1 MALSRQRERA
11 RTESQTRQASC
22 RCDST
27 LPLCGSFGSEDPQRG
42 SGDEVALQVE
52 GIVDGGVHA
61 EETLGRSS
69 RLEALLLALSS
80 SHGLMRILC
89 PIILPE
95 PLLMPRGQ
103 SETAERRGVGA
114 QFVGDQQFRRE
125 AVLPEQLAHQPQR
138 RSAVAPALD
147 KQVEDLALVI
157 DGPPEV
163 HPLPSDPHH
172 HLVQMPAIARP
183 RTPLTQPSDRWHLD
197 EMVVRIAGK
206 RM

>member
-1 MALSRQRERA
+1 
-11 RTESQTRQASC
+11 
-22 RCDST
+22 
-27 LPLCGSFGSEDPQRG
+27 
-42 SGDEVALQVE
+42 VALQIE

-80 SHGLMRILC
+80 SHGLMRILR

-95 PLLMPRGQ
+95 PLLMRTGQ

-138 RSAVAPALD
+138 RPAVAPALD
-147 KQVEDLALVI
+147 KQVEDLALKCIIRAGNNSCLRLMASLLAEAAAASVI
-157 DGPPEV
+157 G
-163 HPLPSDPHH
+163 
-172 HLVQMPAIARP
+172 
-183 RTPLTQPSDRWHLD
+183 
-197 EMVVRIAGK
+197 
-206 RM
+206 